1 MDYREKLYSTYVS
14 THTAH
19 LYGEATLE
27 GIRRQFPVWKSY
39 YGRFLPKDKAA
50 EILDTGCGNGGFLW
64 WLQQIGYKN
73 SSGIDIS
80 QEQIQ
85 IARGLGIKNVECAD
99 LIGFLGSKQGYYD
112 VIFVMDVIEHFN
124 KNEILGILKLTFDSL
139 NSGGEVI
146 IQTPNGESLF
156 SGRLGYGDF
165 THEVI
170 FTKSSLN
177 QILQATGFKDTEFYP
192 MEPVPKGLKSAVRY
206 LLWKGIE
213 TILKFYMAIETG
225 SFSGIFTQNIIAV
238 AKK

>member
-27 GIRRQFPVWKSY
+27 GIRKQFPVWKSY
-39 YGRFLPKDKAA
+39 YGRFLPRDKAA
-50 EILDTGCGNGGFLW
+50 KILDIGCGNGGFLW
-64 WLQQIGYKN
+64 WLQQIGYRN

-85 IARGLGIKNVECAD
+85 IARGLGIKNVKCAD
-99 LIGFLGSKQGYYD
+99 LIGFLESKQGYYD
-112 VIFVMDVIEHFN
+112 VIFLMDVIEHFN

-156 SGRLGYGDF
+156 SGRLRYGDF

-177 QILQATGFKDTEFYP
+177 QILQAAGFKDTEFYP
-192 MEPVPKGLKSAVRY
+192 TEPVPKGLKSAVRY

-213 TILKFYMAIETG
+213 TILKFYVAIETG
-225 SFSGIFTQNIIAV
+225 SFSGIFTQNIIALG
-238 AKK
+238 KK